1 MKKIAYLIVLFS
13 ILININACSGYKP
26 IFGSS
31 NLKFEIADFSIEGNK
46 KLGNQI
52 YSRLRNFSKSN
63 KNQEGITS
71 IGLVIAVSKEKNVTS
86 KNSAGKILE
95 YRVNL
100 NVKVKINNYLTKN
113 EILNKNFNSSSSYKV
128 QDQYSETIKLESK
141 ILENLIN
148 QVSQELLINL
158 SENILR

>member
-1 MKKIAYLIVLFS
+1 MKKIAYLIVLFA

-100 NVKVKINNYLTKN
+100 NVKVKINNYYQGLQACQEGVKQP
-113 EILNKNFNSSSSYKV
+113 IVPKDIIF
-128 QDQYSETIKLESK
+128 
-141 ILENLIN
+141 
-148 QVSQELLINL
+148 VSQQVG
-158 SENILR
+158 R

>member
-1 MKKIAYLIVLFS
+1 MKKIAYLIVLFA
-13 ILININACSGYKP
+13 ILININACSGYKQ

-86 KNSAGKILE
+86 KNSAGNTFPLP
-95 YRVNL
+95 
-100 NVKVKINNYLTKN
+100 
-113 EILNKNFNSSSSYKV
+113 
-128 QDQYSETIKLESK
+128 
-141 ILENLIN
+141 
-148 QVSQELLINL
+148 
-158 SENILR
+158 